1 VDPRSINP
9 ARPSTALRFP
19 EPGISHQFPGYA
31 GSNLEDRKHEY
42 ISSHTY
48 YLPMPKPCFF
58 FSCHTHPA
66 PATRQRNLAGADKF
80 PMCMYSPWMRSKAA
94 EHADN
99 THRHTSSQEQRGMIA
114 KALCVL
120 FPQRKPRDPI
130 RRKSRRLLKKWKE
143 KASRSWVGDQFFAA
157 LSLAWWGE
165 GKLHFTRGA
174 DYLAQA

>member
-1 VDPRSINP
+1 
-9 ARPSTALRFP
+9 
-19 EPGISHQFPGYA
+19 
-31 GSNLEDRKHEY
+31 
-42 ISSHTY
+42 
-48 YLPMPKPCFF
+48 
-58 FSCHTHPA
+58 
-66 PATRQRNLAGADKF
+66 
-80 PMCMYSPWMRSKAA
+80 
-94 EHADN
+94 
-99 THRHTSSQEQRGMIA
+99 MIA